1 MKRIAG
7 WMFGIL
13 LGLGVVATPASAEIF
28 VPDADNRVF
37 FFNFEN
43 LFDANGDLKAPSA
56 APVVGDHL
64 AGIISVQNI
73 LVQGNPSH
81 YLQSATDQLS
91 GVFAQK
97 ILEVKVDGFG
107 ITHLTLGNPTVG
119 SFCSGIDCFSTG
131 LAPGEMF
138 AFYHQIGGGTTI
150 FESNGTMA
158 DDVTKATDGG
168 LFMTFGLDA
177 TNGAGLDGVF
187 GTFDD
192 TGYAYSH
199 PILGA
204 NPEGDAFGGLD
215 IKTNNSGFLFAGIN
229 DINECEIGGT
239 PGEPGV
245 GCAVT
250 RPAPLLSGLVFTSE
264 FEINPDFST
273 FSPWAFASNDPATL
287 HPLGVIP
294 EPSSMWLLGMGLS
307 GLGVF
312 GRRKLW
318 S

>member
-1 MKRIAG
+1 MKRVAG

-13 LGLGVVATPASAEIF
+13 LGLGVAATPASADIF
-28 VPDADNRVF
+28 VGDTNNNVF
-37 FFNFEN
+37 FRNFEN
-43 LFDANGDLKAPSA
+43 LFDSA
-56 APVVGDHL
+56 GNIRSFTDTPVVGDHL
-64 AGIISVQNI
+64 VGIIDVQTIDANS
-73 LVQGNPSH
+73 LTHFFSSPTN
-81 YLQSATDQLS
+81 QLT

-97 ILEVKVDGFG
+97 ILETKIDGSG
-107 ITHLTLGNPTVG
+107 ILHFTLGNPTVG
-119 SFCSGIDCFSTG
+119 TFCAGLDCFSTG

-138 AFYHQIGGGTTI
+138 AFYTQTGGGATV
-150 FESNGTMA
+150 FESNGAML
-158 DDVTKATDGG
+158 DDVTKAKDGA

-177 TNGAGLDGVF
+177 TDGAGVDGVW

-199 PILGA
+199 PVLGL
-204 NPEGDAFGGLD
+204 NPEGDAFGALD
-215 IKTNNSGFLFAGIN
+215 IKVNNSGFTFAGLN
-229 DINECEIGGT
+229 DIKECEIGGS
-239 PGEPGV
+239 PAEGIL
-245 GCAVT
+245 CAGT
-250 RPAPLLSGLVFTSE
+250 RPVPLLNGMVFTSE
-264 FEINPDFST
+264 FEPNDGFAGGT
-273 FSPWAFASNDPATL
+273 SPWAFASNDPARL